1 VEQLPFEEVDYWNEL
16 REVMN
21 WSETN
26 VYSTFHI
33 CWGAQAGLYH
43 RYGVP
48 KYPLAQKMFGVFRHR
63 ITRRNEKLLRG
74 FDDEF
79 LAPHSRHTEIRR
91 KDTDR
96 VPELKL
102 LAESEEAGVYILAS
116 TDGRMIYVTGHS
128 EYDPL
133 TLKGEYDRD
142 VSRDVAIN
150 IPANYY
156 AGDDPK
162 NEPRVRWRGHAH
174 LLYSNR
180 LNYHVYQVAPY
191 SLRDIPGSGLSAM

>member
-1 VEQLPFEEVDYWNEL
+1 MIKNTCYCTVTIARKFGFNTRQL
-16 REVMN
+16 
-21 WSETN
+21 
-26 VYSTFHI
+26 H
-33 CWGAQAGLYH
+33 AGQQ
-43 RYGVP
+43 P
-48 KYPLAQKMFGVFRHR
+48 DPTTQ
-63 ITRRNEKLLRG
+63 
-74 FDDEF
+74 
-79 LAPHSRHTEIRR
+79 
-91 KDTDR
+91 
-96 VPELKL
+96 
-102 LAESEEAGVYILAS
+102 
-116 TDGRMIYVTGHS
+116 RMIYVTGHS